1 VTFDPTVFN
10 VPRTLTLTEGPLEL
24 TDTNVSGSLTV
35 TGPGANLLTVNGN
48 HASRVFDV
56 SGGTAAISG
65 LTITGGSAQS
75 GGGLYDENGT
85 ISLTNVTVSGNSAS
99 GAYGGLGGGLFVGND
114 GGAVSVINC
123 TVSGNSA
130 SNQGGGLIIYGGTV
144 SLTNTIVAG
153 QTAGGDVTGPYTGTN
168 NLIGGDPLLAPL
180 GNYGGSTQTMPLLP
194 GSPVIGGGTATGA
207 PATDQRGVD
216 RTGHVD
222 IGAFQSQGFTL
233 TPISASTP
241 QSAPI
246 NTAFGNGLTV
256 TVRANDPQEPVA
268 GGVITF
274 NAPSSGASA
283 NLSAAITALRWAME
297 TST

>member
-85 ISLTNVTVSGNSAS
+85 ISLTNV
-99 GAYGGLGGGLFVGND
+99 
-114 GGAVSVINC
+114 